1 MGTKVRAGKGE
12 TKVLEKEREES
23 DRKPWRTQ
31 TRSYV
36 RCLSSWEMRQ
46 RRENCKGEINRRK
59 CSVGV

>member
-23 DRKPWRTQ
+23 DRKPWKTQ

-46 RRENCKGEINRRK
+46 RRENCKGEINR
-59 CSVGV
+59 